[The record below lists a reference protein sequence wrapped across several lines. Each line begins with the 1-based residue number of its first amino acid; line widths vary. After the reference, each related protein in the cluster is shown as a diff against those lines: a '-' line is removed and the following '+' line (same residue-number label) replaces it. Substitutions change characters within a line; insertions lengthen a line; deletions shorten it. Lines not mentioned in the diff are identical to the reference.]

1 MNRVQ
6 RNSVCYYI
14 HRAGI
19 SKEAWGIAGFTR
31 IFHTAGSRFG
41 IGSKNICRVCR
52 VWEISK
58 SQLCSKEPANELE
71 WLELRLWTPPRK
83 VNHINNK
90 EVDFLTAAEK
100 ILGGIGYIQM
110 EDAVKPDG
118 SFR

>member
-1 MNRVQ
+1 MA
-6 RNSVCYYI
+6 
-14 HRAGI
+14 RAT
-19 SKEAWGIAGFTR
+19 S
-31 IFHTAGSRFG
+31 
-41 IGSKNICRVCR
+41 
-52 VWEISK
+52 
-58 SQLCSKEPANELE
+58 LDP
-71 WLELRLWTPPRK
+71 PPRK